1 MSEDDTIN
9 EPRDN
14 GVRFS
19 PIWFALISLLVV
31 FFLYQ
36 VVGGGVTVFL
46 FGNAPVANQAL
57 IFRLATMF
65 AEIMFILVPAYFLAK
80 IQTRDWKPFLRI
92 RKTDWYYLVLAVVG
106 VIALEQLLEVYLY
119 FQGMIPVPA
128 PLDKIIDLYQHTVEH
143 TYRVLIGAHS
153 FGEFMFVL
161 LVVGV
166 VPAICEETLFRGLVQ
181 SNLEVPMS
189 KRNAIIW
196 TGIIFGAYHLD
207 PFTFVALCAL
217 GIYFGYL
224 VSTTG
229 SILVP
234 MAAHFTN
241 NFISAFVYYES
252 GKDSIIAP
260 SGNQRPD
267 AGHLILLSI
276 LLAIIFIITV
286 YLTKRHH
293 QEIQEA
299 LGQ

>member
-9 EPRDN
+9 EPSGN
-14 GVRFS
+14 GLKFN
-19 PIWFALISLLVV
+19 PIGFALISLLLI

-36 VVGGGVTVFL
+36 LVGGGLTVFL
-46 FGNAPVANQAL
+46 FGSVPTADQAL
-57 IFRLATMF
+57 IFRLATMV
-65 AEIMFILVPAYFLAK
+65 AEIIFILVPTFFLAK
-80 IQTRDWKPFLRI
+80 IQTHDWKSFLRF

-119 FQGMIPVPA
+119 FQGMIPIPA
-128 PLDKIIDLYQHTVEH
+128 PFDKIINQFQQTVEH
-143 TYRVLIGAHS
+143 TYKVLIGAHS
-153 FGEFMFVL
+153 VGEFMFVL

-166 VPAICEETLFRGLVQ
+166 TPAICEETLFRGLVQ

-189 KRNAIIW
+189 RRKAIIW

-260 SGNQRPD
+260 SGSQKLD
-267 AGHLILLSI
+267 AGHLILLST
-276 LLAIIFIITV
+276 LLAIIFIVTV
-286 YLTKRHH
+286 CLTRKHH
-293 QEIQEA
+293 QETQEA
-299 LGQ
+299 LEQ